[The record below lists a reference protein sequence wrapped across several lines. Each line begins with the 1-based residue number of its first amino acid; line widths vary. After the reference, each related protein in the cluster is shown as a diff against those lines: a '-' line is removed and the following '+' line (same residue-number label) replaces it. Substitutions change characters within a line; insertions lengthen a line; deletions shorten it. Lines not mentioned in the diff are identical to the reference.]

1 MGSIV
6 RTLIKAQGFLI
17 RFPYYC
23 VGGGEGKSM
32 RVEGFGVS
40 GSRVRGF
47 KSFRVVGLCSVELW
61 VEGERLVV

>member
-1 MGSIV
+1 
-6 RTLIKAQGFLI
+6 
-17 RFPYYC
+17 
-23 VGGGEGKSM
+23 M